1 MFCKNCGKE
10 IDKNAVVCVHCGVS
24 VKAKKPIFKRWWFW
38 ALIACLF
45 IGAVSSGTSSDG
57 DTSSGNNTG
66 NSGAVQNQT
75 EVQIP
80 AEFAQECP
88 VEVSA
93 SISDNMIGVPELS
106 CHIANK
112 TDKEIAAIQFYFMPK
127 DVYGDDVNT
136 IFTANKLQTD
146 TAIAPN
152 GSCTRG
158 WQLLDQDVKSGD
170 IYVYSVY
177 FTDGSEWGDKD
188 ASLSKIKKYGI
199 KLAVE
204 G

>member
-10 IDKNAVVCVHCGVS
+10 IDKNAIACVHCGVS

-38 ALIACLF
+38 ALIVCLF
-45 IGAVSSGTSSDG
+45 IGAVGSGTASDG
-57 DTSSGNNTG
+57 DAPGANNTG
-66 NSGAVQNQT
+66 DGGTVQNPT

-88 VEVSA
+88 VEAFA
-93 SISDNMIGVPELS
+93 SISDNIIGVPELS
-106 CHIANK
+106 CHITNK

-146 TAIAPN
+146 TAVAPS
-152 GSCTRG
+152 GSCTRS
-158 WQLLDQDVKSGD
+158 WQLLDQEVKSGD

-188 ASLSKIKKYGI
+188 ASLSKIKKYGL

-204 G
+204 S